1 MSHYL
6 SFILPIFNLIA
17 ANRCKSQQTNSLK
30 EQEEYK
36 LAQLEDCLMTDENQ
50 VISNL
55 TLYLYS

>member
-1 MSHYL
+1 MSHYF
-6 SFILPIFNLIA
+6 SFILPIFNLVA
-17 ANRCKSQQTNSLK
+17 ANQHKSQQTNSLA

-36 LAQLEDCLMTDENQ
+36 LAQLEDYLMADENQ